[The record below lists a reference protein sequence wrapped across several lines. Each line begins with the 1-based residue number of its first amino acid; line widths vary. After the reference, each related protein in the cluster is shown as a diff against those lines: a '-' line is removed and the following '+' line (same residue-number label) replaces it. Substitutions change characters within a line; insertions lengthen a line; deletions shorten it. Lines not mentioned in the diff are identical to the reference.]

1 MIGLGRLRALRG
13 DALQVLRRLRVRLR
27 HPGVALGPGVVLGRG
42 IVWDLHPAARVSIAD
57 RARVGDRC
65 RLHLGPAR
73 VRLGAGCVLEDGVRL
88 TVHECLIVGE
98 GAWIGEEAVL
108 IDVDQRT
115 EDPEAPVRLQGL
127 ATAPV
132 LIGAGAAVGPGAVVL
147 RGRSVGAR
155 ARVGA
160 RAVVTRD
167 VPAGAAVEG
176 VPARPAGAPA
186 AADGRI

>member
-1 MIGLGRLRALRG
+1 MIRLARLPALRA
-13 DALQVLRRLRVRLR
+13 DALQALRRLRVRLR
-27 HPGVALGPGVVLGRG
+27 HPGVALAPGVLLGRG
-42 IVWDLHPAARVSIAD
+42 IVWDLHPAARVSIAEG
-57 RARVGDRC
+57 ARVGDRC

-88 TVHECLIVGE
+88 TVHECLSVGE

-108 IDVDQRT
+108 ADVDHRT
-115 EDPEAPVRLQGL
+115 DDPETPVRLQGL

-132 LIGAGAAVGPGAVVL
+132 SIGARATVGPGAVVL
-147 RGRSVGAR
+147 RGRTVGTR

-176 VPARPAGAPA
+176 VPARPARAPA
-186 AADGRI
+186 AGGGSV